1 MLWVEHTFVALI
13 ITRWLWRVGSWFAA
27 VHAENMRCAELMLE
41 ARLNAEIINR
51 GAAQHREN
59 KVGCNGELQD
69 ALQSEWQRSPV
80 EGSVDQLHAFPGNI
94 PGNICFTAT
103 SIAQNR
109 ASTPSPSSI
118 SGI

>member
-51 GAAQHREN
+51 GAAQRREN
-59 KVGCNGELQD
+59 KVGRIRGELQD

-80 EGSVDQLHAFPGNI
+80 EGSVDQLQSFAGII
-94 PGNICFTAT
+94 PAEIC
-103 SIAQNR
+103 
-109 ASTPSPSSI
+109 
-118 SGI
+118 